1 MGIRDTRVCNDNSPH
16 LHRPSHPAEI
26 LFDGPVL
33 TIEGFKQREC
43 AHCGHATVHPCTAAG
58 CSCLCPECGWDVT
71 RQGEETLDFTAKR
84 THPAFQIGVCYD
96 LESKGGS
103 TYVLSNDRTDGI
115 SRHCDADQWVLLER
129 AAVTQQAAVKAEA
142 RLAAEAKAANKDFGQ
157 LTLGSLRRRYVGAN
171 SAQRAAILAAVVEY
185 LS

>member
-58 CSCLCPECGWDVT
+58 CSCLCPECGWDALHT
-71 RQGEETLDFTAKR
+71 DSRLGPCSSPICA
-84 THPAFQIGVCYD
+84 HD
-96 LESKGGS
+96 L
-103 TYVLSNDRTDGI
+103 
-115 SRHCDADQWVLLER
+115 
-129 AAVTQQAAVKAEA
+129 
-142 RLAAEAKAANKDFGQ
+142 
-157 LTLGSLRRRYVGAN
+157 GAG
-171 SAQRAAILAAVVEY
+171 
-185 LS
+185 